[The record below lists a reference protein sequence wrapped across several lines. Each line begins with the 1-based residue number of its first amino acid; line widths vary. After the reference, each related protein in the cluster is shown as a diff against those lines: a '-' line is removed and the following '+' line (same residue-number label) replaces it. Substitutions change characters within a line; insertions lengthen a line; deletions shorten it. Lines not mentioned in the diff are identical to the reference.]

1 MIRNY
6 RPSDGPALLNLW
18 NTAGVN
24 MGYAPLEEGDFH
36 RLLTGHPDF
45 SPEHT
50 FLLEEAG
57 QLVGFTVGCVQG
69 SRGYIACLIADGA
82 AHTRPLL
89 AALEASFRDAGCA
102 ESMVSFWCPIRLPW
116 VIPGTPGHQHN
127 NLPGVPLDLPLRRQ
141 LLDLGYEGQSREV
154 AMYLNLS
161 RFETPAWVEE
171 KAAKMAREGCTA
183 AFYDPQKHDGLSEM
197 TAALGNPQWNAE
209 IPAAG
214 AAGELLLVALKDDT
228 VAGFAGPIRPEPT
241 GRGYFAGIGVAPGYE
256 RHGLGTLLF
265 YRLCRAER
273 EAGAQYMS
281 LFTGAENRARLIYE
295 GAGFR
300 ACRSFDVM
308 QKKLG
313 GTNDG

>member
-1 MIRNY
+1 MLRNY
-6 RPSDGPALLNLW
+6 GSSDEPALLNLW
-18 NTAGVN
+18 NTAGAC
-24 MGYAPLEEGDFH
+24 MGYAPLTQENFH
-36 RLLTGHPDF
+36 RLITGHPDF
-45 SPEHT
+45 SPAYA
-50 FLLEEAG
+50 FLLEEEG
-57 QLVGFTVGCVQG
+57 QLRGFTLGCAQG
-69 SRGYIACLIADGA
+69 SRGYVACLLAETVED
-82 AHTRPLL
+82 TRCLL
-89 AALEASFRDAGCA
+89 TALEASFRAAGCA
-102 ESMVSFWCPIRLPW
+102 ESMVSFWCPIRMPW

-127 NLPGVPLDLPLRRQ
+127 NLPGVPLDLPLHGR
-141 LLDLGYEGQSREV
+141 LLDLGYTQVSREV
-154 AMYLNLS
+154 AMYLDLS
-161 RFETPAWVEE
+161 RFSTPGQVEE
-171 KAAKMAREGCTA
+171 KAAKMAREGCTV
-183 AFYDPQKHDGLSEM
+183 AFYDPQKHRGLTEM
-197 TAALGNPQWNAE
+197 TAALGNPQWNLE

-214 AAGELLLVALKDDT
+214 TAGELLLVALKDDV

-256 RHGLGTLLF
+256 KHGFGTLLF

-313 GTNDG
+313 GTKNG